1 MRTSF
6 GPSGDWIR
14 GTHFRQELGISI
26 VRDKA
31 FATFGQKMPKRCVVG
46 GCSNT
51 ANQEEGIS
59 VHEIPFWGEESP
71 VLAKR
76 RGKWEK
82 FVKSTRQKWTAT
94 RGTVVCSKHFTEDCF
109 EYGSD
114 TVEKYKTPRLK
125 KDNLGVCVFPTL
137 ATSAE
142 TSVESKR
149 TRRAK

>member
-1 MRTSF
+1 M
-6 GPSGDWIR
+6 
-14 GTHFRQELGISI
+14 
-26 VRDKA
+26 RDKA

-82 FVKSTRQKWTAT
+82 FVKSTRQYYSFILHLYSFCS
-94 RGTVVCSKHFTEDCF
+94 GIVNLIYIVVMS
-109 EYGSD
+109 Y
-114 TVEKYKTPRLK
+114 L
-125 KDNLGVCVFPTL
+125 N
-137 ATSAE
+137 SAGC
-142 TSVESKR
+142 
-149 TRRAK
+149 